1 MFYKYTAS
9 TSKCETLRDNTEI
22 QTNESENAAEYPR
35 AMSGFEAVLSK
46 TSVTKGTATGEAMRK
61 ENEAG

>member
-1 MFYKYTAS
+1 MYTAS
-9 TSKCETLRDNTEI
+9 KSASKCETLRDNTEI